1 MQSLSA
7 GTEGA
12 FRLSGTTEGATPDSE
27 SGILE
32 VFHAGAW
39 GSLCEGD
46 FGIAAVCAPDLTW
59 APKHTSPMQPLAIQ
73 RTHHVVIRILTTHT
87 STST

>member
-1 MQSLSA
+1 MGA

-12 FRLSGTTEGATPDSE
+12 FRLSGTVEGATPDSE

-46 FGIAAVCAPDLTW
+46 FGIADVRGAHLLTW
-59 APKHTSPMQPLAIQ
+59 APKHTNPLGP
-73 RTHHVVIRILTTHT
+73 
-87 STST
+87 

>member
-1 MQSLSA
+1 MVLVETELVSCVTYKRYIRQASIFDA

-12 FRLSGTTEGATPDSE
+12 FRMTDTSPGATPDSE

-39 GSLCEGD
+39 GTLCEGD
-46 FGIAAVCAPDLTW
+46 FGVLEVRC
-59 APKHTSPMQPLAIQ
+59 SPPAW
-73 RTHHVVIRILTTHT
+73 
-87 STST
+87 